1 MKRTSRA
8 GFTIVEMAISAT
20 LLAGLLA
27 GVIALTLAGSGA
39 FRAGTSKIDLETRVH
54 VALDRMAH
62 EIGNAGRGSLFPNPQ
77 PVPGIQGLG
86 TSTLDFQA
94 CVGTAGKVP
103 LFGPV
108 QRLALELEPSELDNG
123 LDDDAD
129 GLVDEGLV
137 TWTTDL
143 GGPSP
148 RRAVLATGVGELLEG
163 ELANGADDNGNG
175 LVDEPGLAFQLI
187 GERVNVWLTLERSVD
202 GNLLTY
208 TAQRSIAFRNK

>member
-1 MKRTSRA
+1 
-8 GFTIVEMAISAT
+8 
-20 LLAGLLA
+20 
-27 GVIALTLAGSGA
+27 
-39 FRAGTSKIDLETRVH
+39 
-54 VALDRMAH
+54 MAH

-175 LVDEPGLAFQLI
+175 LTDEPGLVFDAD
-187 GERVNVWLTLERSVD
+187 GERLILRLTLQRTNDGRVSVRTSETSI
-202 GNLLTY
+202 LL
-208 TAQRSIAFRNK
+208 RN